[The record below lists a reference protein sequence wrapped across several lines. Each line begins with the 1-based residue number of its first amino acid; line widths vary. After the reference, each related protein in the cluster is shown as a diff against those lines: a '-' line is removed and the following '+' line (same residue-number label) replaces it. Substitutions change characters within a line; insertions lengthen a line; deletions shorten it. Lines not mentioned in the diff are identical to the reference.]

1 MKMKHVDI
9 LYYHYY
15 ILVLHTVNILI
26 EAAKK
31 GISSEC
37 SSGKMNMLKVWK
49 GMKTERMNNTI
60 EISEEYQI
68 ETKIKEEKT
77 NPIQSTSSL
86 HTLLL
91 IANKTIS
98 FSFIHSFSFFH
109 STLVV

>member
-1 MKMKHVDI
+1 
-9 LYYHYY
+9 
-15 ILVLHTVNILI
+15 
-26 EAAKK
+26 
-31 GISSEC
+31 
-37 SSGKMNMLKVWK
+37 MNMLKVWK

-60 EISEEYQI
+60 EISEEYEI
-68 ETKIKEEKT
+68 EIKIKEEKT

-98 FSFIHSFSFFH
+98 FLFIHSFSFFH